1 MDPSEDHDRHGP
13 LRAWRAGRS
22 DRRLQLLSILSLS
35 VAFICLA
42 ASLLV
47 VTNIAAVRDRW
58 SRAGR
63 ATIYLR
69 ETTSETEILDLVR
82 ALEATP
88 GVKKVRHVTAME
100 ARREVVFD
108 EGDRALASLPPS
120 AFPASLEVGF
130 GEQMGEDAL
139 AAMTVKLRSLP
150 AVETVETYQ
159 RWTERLSSL
168 LGGGVTASVCLA
180 LIVLCA
186 VMSVITSTTR
196 LLLQRRRVEVEVL
209 KLVGA
214 TDAFV
219 RRPFVVEAAV
229 QGATGA
235 ALAIAIVG
243 ALFLM
248 VSGRFDIELAGLLGV
263 SPSFLPW
270 PVTLG
275 MVALGG
281 ALGAVTALL
290 SLRKMV
296 VTG

>member
-1 MDPSEDHDRHGP
+1 MDESQDRHGP

-69 ETTSETEILDLVR
+69 ETAAEPEILELAR

-88 GVKKVRHVTAME
+88 GVKKVRHVTAVE
-100 ARREVVFD
+100 ARREIVFD
-108 EGDRALASLPPS
+108 EGLASLPPS

-139 AAMTVKLRSLP
+139 AAMTVKLRALP

-159 RWTERLSSL
+159 RWTERLSAL
-168 LGGGVTASVCLA
+168 LGGGVTASACLA

-248 VSGRFDIELAGLLGV
+248 MSGRFDVELASLLGV

>member
-1 MDPSEDHDRHGP
+1 MEENEAGP

-22 DRRLQLLSILSLS
+22 DFRLQLLSVLSLS
-35 VAFICLA
+35 VAFVCLA
-42 ASLLV
+42 AALLI
-47 VTNIAAVRDRW
+47 VTNIAVVRDRW
-58 SRAGR
+58 SKAGR
-63 ATIYLR
+63 ATVYLR
-69 ETTSETEILDLVR
+69 DGAEEAEVADLVR

-88 GVKKVRHVTAME
+88 GVKKVRHVTRIE

-108 EGDRALASLPPS
+108 EGDKALAELPPS

-130 GEQMGEDAL
+130 GSEVGEGDL
-139 AAMTVKLRSLP
+139 AAMTLKLRSLP

-159 RWTERLSSL
+159 RWTERLSAL

-186 VMSVITSTTR
+186 VMSVIASTTR
-196 LLLQRRRVEVEVL
+196 LLLHRRRVEVEVL
-209 KLVGA
+209 RLVGA

-219 RRPFVVEAAV
+219 RRPFVVEAAM
-229 QGATGA
+229 QGAAGA
-235 ALAIAIVG
+235 AFAVAIVG
-243 ALFLM
+243 ALFLI
-248 VSGRFDIELAGLLGV
+248 VIGRFDHELASLLGV

-270 PVTLG
+270 PLAIG

-281 ALGAVTALL
+281 ALGAATALL

-296 VTG
+296 EIR